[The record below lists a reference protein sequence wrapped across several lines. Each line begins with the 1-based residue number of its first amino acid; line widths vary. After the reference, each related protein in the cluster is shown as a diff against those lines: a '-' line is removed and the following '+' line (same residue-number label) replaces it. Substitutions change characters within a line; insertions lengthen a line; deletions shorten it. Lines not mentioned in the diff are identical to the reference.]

1 MLKTCPSSSGLIE
14 NITNPV
20 LENSVNTASSSLTGP
35 RDVLLYKIMKC
46 GVTWKKND
54 FSAHRGYP
62 MEAISSEQSQKRP
75 KNNLTKSI
83 SPWAQ
88 ERPAAWHRT
97 CDLHEAVPI
106 IHRCLEN
113 TQQEQASSK
122 GAAMPLT
129 LKAHPFL
136 LLFAIWITWM
146 LLTCWLHL
154 QACAIKGVRMRS
166 SPRFAE
172 RRLDLMIWAH

>member
-1 MLKTCPSSSGLIE
+1 MALLKI
-14 NITNPV
+14 
-20 LENSVNTASSSLTGP
+20 SLTLCLRTLWIQHPLPSLVQQMSFSIRLWSVEWLGRRMISQP
-35 RDVLLYKIMKC
+35 M
-46 GVTWKKND
+46 GVIRW
-54 FSAHRGYP
+54 RQYP
-62 MEAISSEQSQKRP
+62 QSRARNVQ

-83 SPWAQ
+83 SPCAQ
-88 ERPAAWHRT
+88 QRPAAWHRT
-97 CDLHEAVPI
+97 CDLHEAIPI
-106 IHRCLEN
+106 IHRSLEN